1 MTSISIIVPSRA
13 RPANC
18 VRLLESL
25 NETITTDNVT
35 VDFRISEE
43 DPYLESYLQMVPQEI
58 WIGPENTLSTCLN
71 SMAVE
76 FAPSTDIIGFIGD
89 DVISRTNG
97 WDEIVLSR
105 FKKNAVMYPNDGHQG
120 EGLPTS
126 VFMDANIIR
135 KVGYMVYPKLTHL
148 YIDNH
153 WRELGLRLGTLDYLA
168 DVDME
173 HMHPYAGKAEMDET
187 YELANSAERY
197 SVDNFWFQHYRD
209 QVLPYDLR
217 KLV

>member
-13 RPANC
+13 RPQNC
-18 VRLLESL
+18 VRLLDSFNKTTPSEDV
-25 NETITTDNVT
+25 TI
-35 VDFRISEE
+35 DFCISED
-43 DPYLESYLQMVPQEI
+43 DPYVDAYLETVPQSI
-58 WIGPENTLSTCLN
+58 WIGSDNTLGTILN
-71 SMAVE
+71 TMAVE
-76 FAPSTDIIGFIGD
+76 FAKSSDIIGFVGD
-89 DVISRTNG
+89 DVIMRTEN
-97 WDEIVLSR
+97 WDEIVKSR
-105 FKKNAVMYPNDGHQG
+105 FRKNAIMYPNDGHQG

-135 KVGYMVYPKLTHL
+135 KLGYMVYPKLTHL

-173 HMHPYAGKAEMDET
+173 HMHPFAGKAEMDET

-197 SVDNFWFQHYRD
+197 SVDNFWFQHYKNHVLRD
-209 QVLPYDLR
+209 DVM
-217 KLV
+217 KL